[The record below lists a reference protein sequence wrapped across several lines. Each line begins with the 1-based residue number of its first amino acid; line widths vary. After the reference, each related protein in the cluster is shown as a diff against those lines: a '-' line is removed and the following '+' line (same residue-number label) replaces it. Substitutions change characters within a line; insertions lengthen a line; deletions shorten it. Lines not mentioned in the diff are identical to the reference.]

1 MEYVDGTPAKGPLGL
16 EKTMEYARQ
25 ITSALD
31 AAHSKKITHRDLK
44 PANTEFS
51 ESNPQFSPDG
61 KWIAYSSDESGRS
74 EIYVTAFPAGR
85 GKRRVSVDG
94 GTLPR
99 WRRDAK
105 HLFYTTLDHQLM
117 AAWMEAK
124 SGALEVGKIDA
135 LFGGLVDYDV

>member
-1 MEYVDGTPAKGPLGL
+1 V
-16 EKTMEYARQ
+16 
-25 ITSALD
+25 
-31 AAHSKKITHRDLK
+31 
-44 PANTEFS
+44 
-51 ESNPQFSPDG
+51 
-61 KWIAYSSDESGRS
+61 
-74 EIYVTAFPAGR
+74 R

-105 HLFYTTLDHQLM
+105 QLFYTTLDHQLM

-135 LFGGLVDYDV
+135 LFGGLVDYDVSGDGQRFLAAVPLEGQSQEPLTVVLNWTAGLKK